1 MIRKLARSEYGLIIE
16 LARTLKKSLTVDDFG
31 FNDEILVFEE
41 NSSILGFICYSRLY
55 ETIDILYIV
64 VNEEYRRKGIATKLV
79 GELLNIEGVKHILLE
94 VNKENTGA
102 IEFYNSLGFNVIREI
117 KNYYNNQDAF
127 AMERVI

>member
-16 LARTLKKSLTVDDFG
+16 LARALKKSLTVDDFG

-55 ETIDILYIV
+55 ETVDILYIV
-64 VNEEYRRKGIATKLV
+64 VNEEYRRNGIATKLV
-79 GELLNIEGVKHILLE
+79 SELLNIEGVKHILLE
-94 VNKENTGA
+94 VNKENAGA

-117 KNYYNNQDAF
+117 KNYYDNQDAF